1 MPVPSPQ
8 DIGQRIQKIL
18 MEDFKVPAARI
29 NPAATF
35 RGDLAMDSLD
45 VVDLVFFVQKE
56 FQIKARVEEYQD
68 VKTVQ
73 KLVDHLHRKLTEA
86 PVPPTAG

>member
-1 MPVPSPQ
+1 MSIPTPE
-8 DIGQRIQKIL
+8 DIATRVRRILQ
-18 MEDFKVPAARI
+18 EDFKVDPQKVI
-29 NPAATF
+29 PSATF

-68 VKTVQ
+68 VKTFQ
-73 KLVDHLHRKLTEA
+73 KLVDHLHRKLREGAA
-86 PVPPTAG
+86 PPG